1 MASGNAAFGV
11 QLVHANAVM
20 LGSKMEMVME
30 MMVNN
35 NKELDKLLVEMEM
48 EEMVQLQQQ
57 LAGRMASCSM
67 VMLQHTQLKKLQ
79 MMMHVEDCD
88 ENNSLALLQ
97 MVGWRLKLY
106 DETMC
111 SRMWMRK

>member
-1 MASGNAAFGV
+1 MVSGNAAFGV

-35 NKELDKLLVEMEM
+35 NEELDKLLVEMEM

-57 LAGRMASCSM
+57 LA
-67 VMLQHTQLKKLQ
+67 
-79 MMMHVEDCD
+79 
-88 ENNSLALLQ
+88 
-97 MVGWRLKLY
+97 
-106 DETMC
+106 
-111 SRMWMRK
+111 